1 MIKKARNGLNIVFD
15 QSEVKG
21 VEGFDITRLL
31 ADFILAMVILWQ
43 TDKQIKILQDQIKQ
57 REDTIRQRDETIKR
71 LDSKIDD
78 CVEEHRRDLR
88 DWSGLKP
95 QFETWKTAETDTK
108 LRLTME
114 ERERLRERIKPPD

>member
-1 MIKKARNGLNIVFD
+1 M
-15 QSEVKG
+15 
-21 VEGFDITRLL
+21 EGFDITRLL

-57 REDTIRQRDETIKR
+57 REEVIRQRDETIKR
-71 LDSKIDD
+71 LDAKIDD
-78 CVEEHRRDLR
+78 CVDEHRRDLR

-114 ERERLRERIKPPD
+114 ERERLRDRMKPPE